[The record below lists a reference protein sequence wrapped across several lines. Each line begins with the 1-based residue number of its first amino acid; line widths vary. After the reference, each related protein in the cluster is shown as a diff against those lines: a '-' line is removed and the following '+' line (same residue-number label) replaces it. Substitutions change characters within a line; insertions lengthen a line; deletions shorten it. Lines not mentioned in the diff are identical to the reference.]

1 MDGKLCHLELNLV
14 LLWFVSLSSNT
25 TESNSFFKISNRI
38 FEKNRLFFK
47 KMYEMR
53 MKQL

>member
-1 MDGKLCHLELNLV
+1 MSFGIKFSFVVV
-14 LLWFVSLSSNT
+14 LSLSSNT